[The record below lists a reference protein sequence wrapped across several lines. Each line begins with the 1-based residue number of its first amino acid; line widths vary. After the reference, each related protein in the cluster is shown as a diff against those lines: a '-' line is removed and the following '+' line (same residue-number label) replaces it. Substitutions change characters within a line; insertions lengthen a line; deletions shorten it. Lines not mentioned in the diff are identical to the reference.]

1 MESSAV
7 SQEEIAELSYQE
19 FSERMGAVND
29 LLSASS
35 LLTWDSRTMMP
46 SGAVECRGKQVATL
60 TMLAREML
68 ISDET
73 MRLLDAADSA
83 SQALPEDAPAR
94 RALAHTRSAI
104 EVHRRIPADLQRQR
118 TELRATSQAAWIQAR
133 AENRY
138 SLFAPYLEKTV
149 DLARRFADAIGWSE
163 HPYDALLSLY
173 EPGETVA
180 TLQPLF
186 ARLRE
191 GLRPL
196 VRAIAEKPL
205 PAYDFLRR
213 EYPEDLQR
221 EFDLKMAETL
231 GYDLTRGRLD
241 GTVHPFEISFTRD
254 DVRITTRYYRDFL
267 PASLFG
273 TLHETGHALYEQGVD
288 PAYTR
293 TPLATDLTGLYA
305 VGGVSFGAHESQSRM
320 WENHVGRSRA
330 FWTLHYPALQ
340 HTFPSQLGDIDLET
354 FYRAINRVQP
364 GLIRVEADELTYDF
378 HIMMRTEIE
387 SDLIAGKLKVSELPQ
402 AWNALILRDLNLAV
416 PEDRLGVL
424 QDIHWSSGQ
433 IGTFCCY
440 TIGNVMASQL
450 YDRVLE
456 QDASIEPALT
466 AGDYRPLR
474 DWLGERIYQ
483 HGRRYSRQELLI
495 KATGR
500 GLDPEPYIAYL
511 TKKYTGLY
519 GLTQP
524 GSQWQL

>member
-1 MESSAV
+1 V
-7 SQEEIAELSYQE
+7 SYQQ
-19 FSERMGAVND
+19 FAERMGAVND

-46 SGAVECRGKQVATL
+46 SGAVECRGKQIATL

-73 MRLLDAADSA
+73 MRLLDAAETVSR
-83 SQALPEDAPAR
+83 ALPEDAPAR
-94 RALAHTRSAI
+94 RAIEQTRSAI
-104 EVHRRIPADLQRQR
+104 AVHRRIPAELQRQR

-138 SLFAPYLEKTV
+138 RLFAPYLEKTV
-149 DLARRFADAIGWSE
+149 DLARRLADAIGWTQ
-163 HPYDALLSLY
+163 HPYDALMSLF

-186 ARLRE
+186 ARLRQ
-191 GLRPL
+191 GLLPL
-196 VRAIAEKPL
+196 ARAIVGKPQ
-205 PAYDFLRR
+205 PASDFLRR
-213 EYPEDLQR
+213 DYPEDLQR
-221 EFDLKMAETL
+221 EFALKMAEKF

-241 GTVHPFEISFTRD
+241 GTVHPFEISFTRN
-254 DVRITTRYYRDFL
+254 DVRITTRYYRDYL

-330 FWTLHYPALQ
+330 FWTLHYVDLQ
-340 HTFPSQLGDIDLET
+340 HTFPAQLGDIDLET
-354 FYRAINRVQP
+354 FYRAVNRVQP

-387 SDLIAGKLKVSELPQ
+387 SDLIAGKLTVAELPD
-402 AWNALILRDLNLAV
+402 AWNALILRDLGLSV
-416 PEDRLGVL
+416 PDDRLGVL

-433 IGTFCCY
+433 IGTFCNY

-450 YDRVLE
+450 YDQALQ
-456 QDASIEPALT
+456 QDSSVEPALA

-474 DWLGERIYQ
+474 NWLGEHIHR
-483 HGRRYSRQELLI
+483 HGRRYSREELLV

-511 TKKYTGLY
+511 TKKYSGLY
-519 GLTQP
+519 GLQQTAN
-524 GSQWQL
+524 

>member
-1 MESSAV
+1 
-7 SQEEIAELSYQE
+7 
-19 FSERMGAVND
+19 MGTVND

-46 SGAVECRGKQVATL
+46 AGAVECRGKQIATL
-60 TMLAREML
+60 TMLARETL
-68 ISDET
+68 VSPET
-73 MRLLDAADSA
+73 SRLLDAADA
-83 SQALPEDAPAR
+83 ATQAMAEDSPER
-94 RALAHTRSAI
+94 RALAQTRSAI
-104 EVHRRIPADLQRQR
+104 EAHRRIPAELQRQR

-149 DLARRFADAIGWSE
+149 ELARRLADAIGWSE
-163 HPYDALLSLY
+163 HPYDALMSLF

-191 GLRPL
+191 GLLPL
-196 VRAIAEKPL
+196 LRAIAAKPE
-205 PAYDFLRR
+205 PRSDFLRR
-213 EYPEDLQR
+213 DYPEDLQR
-221 EFDLKMAETL
+221 EFALKMAEKF
-231 GYDLTRGRLD
+231 GYDLSRGRLD

-254 DVRITTRYYRDFL
+254 DVRITTRYYRDYL

-305 VGGVSFGAHESQSRM
+305 VGGVSFGAHESQSRL
-320 WENHVGRSRA
+320 WENQVGRSWA
-330 FWTLHYPALQ
+330 FWSLHYGELQ
-340 HTFPSQLGDIDLET
+340 STFPAQLGDVELPD
-354 FYRAINRVQP
+354 FYRAINRVQR

-387 SDLIAGKLKVSELPQ
+387 SDLIAGKLSVAELPE
-402 AWNALILRDLNLAV
+402 AWNALILRDLELAV
-416 PEDRLGVL
+416 PDDRRGVL

-433 IGTFCCY
+433 IGTFCNY

-450 YDRVLE
+450 YERALE
-456 QDASIEPALT
+456 DDAEIEAGLS

-474 DWLGERIYQ
+474 NWLGDRIHR
-483 HGRRYSRQELLI
+483 HGRRYSREELLI
-495 KATGR
+495 QATGR

-511 TKKYTGLY
+511 TKKYGEAYCLAQ
-519 GLTQP
+519 GI
-524 GSQWQL
+524 

>member
-1 MESSAV
+1 M
-7 SQEEIAELSYQE
+7 QQLSYQQ

-46 SGAVECRGKQVATL
+46 SGAAECRGKQVATL
-60 TMLAREML
+60 IMMARELL
-68 ISDET
+68 ISGET
-73 MRLLDAADSA
+73 MRMLDAAETET
-83 SQALPEDAPAR
+83 QALPEDAPPR
-94 RALAHTRSAI
+94 RAIAQTRSAI
-104 EVHRRIPADLQRQR
+104 EVHRRIPADLQQQR
-118 TELRATSQAAWIQAR
+118 SELRATSQAAWIEAR
-133 AENRY
+133 AKSQY
-138 SLFAPYLEKTV
+138 GLFAPYLKKTV
-149 DLARRFADAIGWSE
+149 DLERRLADAIGWSE
-163 HPYDALLSLY
+163 HPYDALLALY
-173 EPGETVA
+173 EPGATVA
-180 TLQPLF
+180 TLQPLY
-186 ARLRE
+186 ARLRQ
-191 GLRPL
+191 GLLPL
-196 VRAIAEKPL
+196 VRGIAAKPQ
-205 PAYDFLRR
+205 PRSDFLRR
-213 EYPEDLQR
+213 DYPEDLQR
-221 EFDLKMAETL
+221 QFGLKMAENF
-231 GYDLTRGRLD
+231 GYDFTRGRLD
-241 GTVHPFEISFTRD
+241 ATVHPFEISFTRD

-330 FWTLHYPALQ
+330 FWTLHYQALQ
-340 HTFPSQLGDIDLET
+340 ETFPAQLGDIDLET

-387 SDLIAGKLKVSELPQ
+387 AGLIAGELNVDELPD
-402 AWNALILRDLNLAV
+402 AWNALILRDLNLVV
-416 PEDRLGVL
+416 PDDRLGVL
-424 QDIHWSSGQ
+424 QDIHWSSGH

-440 TIGNVMASQL
+440 TLGNVMASQL
-450 YDRVLE
+450 YDQALQE
-456 QDASIEPALT
+456 DAVVEPALT

-474 DWLGERIYQ
+474 NWLGEHIHR
-483 HGRRYSRQELLI
+483 HGRRYSREELLV

-511 TKKYTGLY
+511 TKKYSGLY
-519 GLTQP
+519 DLPRTVN
-524 GSQWQL
+524 